1 MKTAPITILC
11 ALLFSGSIAQA
22 QVDLSFAAGSSSY
35 MGDLKEKALSFS
47 QPSYAFSGGVSYQFN
62 KRFSWR
68 NEIGY
73 SKIQASDSKNKR
85 ADLIARNLS
94 FKSSLLSLNSMVE
107 YDFLSMADHTF
118 SPYAFLGV
126 GLLHFNPYTTDRFG
140 KKQFLQPLTT
150 EGQGLLTDANQE
162 IIKPYAR
169 TILEIPFGGGIKF
182 EINDHFR
189 LGIEL
194 KYHFVDSDYLD
205 DVSNGGYPSQT
216 LLAAK
221 NPLIPLLTYRGD
233 ELPGGA
239 AYPKGGLNRGNPNN
253 RDSYMNLQI
262 RMTYRIKHQTIEI
275 NY

>member
-1 MKTAPITILC
+1 MKTTPIVLLC
-11 ALLFSGSIAQA
+11 ALLFLGPIAHA
-22 QVDLSFAAGSSSY
+22 QIDITFAAGTSSY
-35 MGDLKEKALSFS
+35 MGDLKEKAISFS
-47 QPSYAFSGGVSYQFN
+47 QPSYAFNVGMSYQFTN
-62 KRFSWR
+62 KFSWR

-85 ADLIARNLS
+85 ADLIARNLN
-94 FKSSLLSLNSMVE
+94 FKSDLLSLNSMVQ
-107 YDFLSMADHTF
+107 YDFLSMEDHTF
-118 SPYAFLGV
+118 SPYVFLGA

-150 EGQGLLTDANQE
+150 EGQGLLTDANLKPT
-162 IIKPYAR
+162 KPYAR

-182 EINDHFR
+182 ELTDHIR

-205 DVSNGGYPSQT
+205 DVSQGGYPSQT
-216 LLAAK
+216 MLAAK

-253 RDSYMNLQI
+253 RDSYMNIQVKVAF
-262 RMTYRIKHQTIEI
+262 RIKHETIEI